1 MGLRATNKALNIYFL
16 EDLKI
21 LTLRQSSFDLFERL
35 KQQLATAERF
45 PTAEIV
51 ETETAYTIR
60 LELPSADKN
69 SIDEKLPTAR
79 WL

>member
-51 ETETAYTIR
+51 
-60 LELPSADKN
+60 
-69 SIDEKLPTAR
+69 
-79 WL
+79 

>member
-35 KQQLATAERF
+35 KQQLATAERS

-60 LELPSADKN
+60 LELPGVDKN

>member
-1 MGLRATNKALNIYFL
+1 M
-16 EDLKI
+16 
-21 LTLRQSSFDLFERL
+21 LTLRQSPFDLFERL
-35 KQQLATAERF
+35 KQQLATAERS

-60 LELPSADKN
+60 LELPGVDKN

>member
-1 MGLRATNKALNIYFL
+1 LGLRATNKALNIYFL

-35 KQQLATAERF
+35 KQQLATAERS

-60 LELPSADKN
+60 LELPGVDKN